1 MIGTV
6 VFLEPKGTVLEVV
19 RAAKRRG
26 YRVIALTSD
35 ESLLLDAPAPYKT
48 AVPLIDAT
56 VKIES
61 WENFKAIESLI
72 EGLEGRGA
80 IVGVYSGMDPCA
92 VIAARLRK
100 KYGLPTPDPE
110 TFDLVLDKHRL
121 RNRLRELGLS
131 QLQNVPGAVADT
143 WKTWQF
149 SGAGYFKPVRGFFS
163 AYVKR
168 CNGIDDLRS
177 AQEEW
182 SSGGA
187 SDPAYVRNYLRSQN
201 EYHLEEAFD
210 GELLSVE
217 GFSRDGVFHSL
228 GLLSR
233 ILYSKDPVVE
243 MGSCFPYPHPL
254 ENKITDLVKRAHEQL
269 GLLEGPTH
277 TEVIVSQDGNVE
289 IIDLNP
295 RFVGA
300 DVLQSINY
308 AYGIHIEEALL
319 DFALG
324 TKSSV
329 CLNPQAFSCLQY
341 FLPPVID
348 TLESVEFP
356 SVSEVK
362 FHTTFISP
370 GTKIISTGRQLD
382 YVGCYLTVMP
392 SFQAAIE
399 RSRELRAEVR
409 VNGRSEGVY

>member
-1 MIGTV
+1 MSGTV

-35 ESLLLDAPAPYKT
+35 ESLLLHAPEPYKT
-48 AVPLIDAT
+48 VIPLIDAT
-56 VKIES
+56 LKIDS
-61 WENFKAIESLI
+61 WENFGAIENVV
-72 EGLEGRGA
+72 EGLEAQGA
-80 IVGVYSGMDPCA
+80 IAGVYFGMDPCA
-92 VIAARLRK
+92 VVAARLRK
-100 KYGLPTPDPE
+100 KYGLPTPDPR

-131 QLQNVPGAVADT
+131 QLQAIPGAVADT
-143 WKTWQF
+143 WESWQL

-168 CNGIDDLRS
+168 CNGLDDLKA
-177 AQEEW
+177 AQGEW
-182 SSGGA
+182 NSGSA
-187 SDPAYVRNYLRSQN
+187 SDPAYVRNYLRSKN

-217 GFSRDGVFHSL
+217 GFSRDGEFHSL

-254 ENKITDLVKRAHEQL
+254 EGKIIALVKRAHEQL

-277 TEVIVSQDGNVE
+277 TEVIVRRSGEVE

-300 DVLQSINY
+300 DVLQSINF

-324 TKSSV
+324 VKSTVRPSPKV
-329 CLNPQAFSCLQY
+329 FSCLQY
-341 FLPPVID
+341 FLSPVID
-348 TLESVEFP
+348 TLESVAFP
-356 SVSEVK
+356 SASEVK
-362 FHTTFISP
+362 FHTTFIAP
-370 GTKIISTGRQLD
+370 RTKIISTGRQLD
-382 YVGCYLTVMP
+382 YLGCYLTVMP
-392 SFQAAIE
+392 SFQAAID
-399 RSRELRAEVR
+399 RSRELRTGVC
-409 VNGRSEGVY
+409 VNGKAEGVY